1 MNNENQNQDNEKEI
15 GKQNSENEVQFTD
28 EQQAKIDELIA
39 SKIAKERSK
48 SDERIK
54 QLKEKQAQDLQEAIE
69 KAEKRAKMTAD
80 ERAEDERKEREAKVQ
95 KQMADLEREK
105 REFHTKSLLLDKGIS
120 TDMLPL
126 VMGQTDEETNDRLS
140 VLENY
145 VNQQVE
151 QATKELLKGRQ
162 NPSANSNGNQQGG
175 SVNDDNPWADKS
187 FNLTKQMEIT
197 QKDPDLAKQM
207 IAQAQ
212 PKNYYI
218 KPEI

>member
-1 MNNENQNQDNEKEI
+1 MNNENQNQDNEKEME
-15 GKQNSENEVQFTD
+15 KQNSENEVQFTN

-48 SDERIK
+48 SDERVK

-145 VNQQVE
+145 VNRQVE

-162 NPSANSNGNQQGG
+162 NPSANSNGNQQGS
-175 SVNDDNPWADKS
+175 SVSGDNPWADKS
-187 FNLTKQMEIT
+187 FNLTKQMEIA

>member
-1 MNNENQNQDNEKEI
+1 MNNENQDKTQGNEE
-15 GKQNSENEVQFTD
+15 QNNENEVQFNE

-48 SDERIK
+48 SDERIQ

-69 KAEKRAKMTAD
+69 KAEKRAKMSAD
-80 ERAEDERKEREAKVQ
+80 ERAEDERKEREAKIQ
-95 KQMADLEREK
+95 QRLDDLEREK

-120 TDMLPL
+120 ADMLPL
-126 VMGQTDEETNDRLS
+126 VMGKDDNETKERLS
-140 VLENY
+140 VLDDY
-145 VNQQVE
+145 VNKKVE
-151 QATKELLKGRQ
+151 QATKELLAGRKT
-162 NPSANSNGNQQGG
+162 PGVNSNASQQGTQVSG
-175 SVNDDNPWADKS
+175 DNPWAEKS
-187 FNLTKQMEIT
+187 FNLTKQMEIA

-212 PKNYYI
+212 PNKYYI

>member
-1 MNNENQNQDNEKEI
+1 MNNENQNQDNEKEME
-15 GKQNSENEVQFTD
+15 KQNSENEVQFTN

-48 SDERIK
+48 SDERVK

-80 ERAEDERKEREAKVQ
+80 ERAEDERKERETKVQ

-162 NPSANSNGNQQGG
+162 NPSANSNGNQQGS
-175 SVNDDNPWADKS
+175 SVSGDNPWADKS
-187 FNLTKQMEIT
+187 FNLTKQMEIA

>member
-175 SVNDDNPWADKS
+175 SVNGDYTWADKS

>member
-1 MNNENQNQDNEKEI
+1 MNNENQNQDNEKEME
-15 GKQNSENEVQFTD
+15 KQKSENEVQFTD

-48 SDERIK
+48 SDERVK

-145 VNQQVE
+145 VNQQIE

-175 SVNDDNPWADKS
+175 SVNGDNPWADKS
-187 FNLTKQMEIT
+187 FNLTKQMEIA

>member
-1 MNNENQNQDNEKEI
+1 MNNENQNQDNEKEME
-15 GKQNSENEVQFTD
+15 KQNSENEVQFTN

-48 SDERIK
+48 SDERVK

-145 VNQQVE
+145 VNQQIE

-175 SVNDDNPWADKS
+175 SVNGDNPWADKS

-197 QKDPDLAKQM
+197 QKDPDLARQM

>member
-162 NPSANSNGNQQGG
+162 NPSANSNGNQQGS
-175 SVNDDNPWADKS
+175 SVNGDNPWADKS
-187 FNLTKQMEIT
+187 FNLTKQMEIA

>member
-1 MNNENQNQDNEKEI
+1 MNNENQDNEKEM
-15 GKQNSENEVQFTD
+15 GKQNNENEVQFTD

-48 SDERIK
+48 SDERVK

-162 NPSANSNGNQQGG
+162 NPSANSNGNQQGS
-175 SVNDDNPWADKS
+175 SVNGDNPWADKS
-187 FNLTKQMEIT
+187 FNLTKQMEIA